1 MGYLSHP
8 IGQQASGRNKLKRG
22 HWSQTH
28 TEGQFNVDL
37 MCVFG
42 LWEHLE
48 KAHVRMR
55 RTAKHHIDCGAKRY
69 LLKAIFDCVGES
81 DLIYSTY
88 SFTAIQM
95 LLF

>member
-1 MGYLSHP
+1 
-8 IGQQASGRNKLKRG
+8 
-22 HWSQTH
+22 
-28 TEGQFNVDL
+28 

-42 LWEHLE
+42 LWEYLE

-81 DLIYSTY
+81 DLIYSIY
-88 SFTAIQM
+88 SFYRDPNVAVLELKYVIFLTCGQKHFHTTLNARIHAGISNRK
-95 LLF
+95 